1 MKTIISLLI
10 VLVISFVL
18 MPETYAGKT
27 EQWELIFNGGH
38 GSGNCTLN
46 KGQNGTIAADENCT
60 YNYQGANV
68 SGPYSNAPVTIA
80 GASIA
85 ITASGTATNPSVPP
99 AYQTSPFT
107 SKISGRACNGHGSGT
122 FEITFS
128 NPVWPPSIKGTWP
141 GTRKSGNGITAVAMP
156 WITLLMFG
164 DSEITDNC
172 YISAI

>member
-1 MKTIISLLI
+1 MKKIIPLFI
-10 VLVISFVL
+10 VLVISFVFV
-18 MPETYAGKT
+18 PETSAAKT
-27 EQWELIFNGGH
+27 EQWELIFNGGQ

-46 KGQNGTIAADENCT
+46 KGQNGTVTADGNWT

-68 SGPYSNAPVTIA
+68 SGPYSNAPVIIA

-128 NPVWPPSIKGTWP
+128 NPVWPPSIKGTWT
-141 GTRKSGNGITAVAMP
+141 GTRKSGSGITAVAMP
-156 WITLLMFG
+156 WIPLLML
-164 DSEITDNC
+164 DD
-172 YISAI
+172 

>member
-1 MKTIISLLI
+1 MKKIIPLLI

-18 MPETYAGKT
+18 VPEASAAKT
-27 EQWELIFNGGH
+27 EQWELIFNGGQ

-46 KGQNGTIAADENCT
+46 KGQNGTVTADGNWI

-80 GASIA
+80 GASIS

-128 NPVWPPSIKGTWP
+128 NPVWPPSISGTWKGTR
-141 GTRKSGNGITAVAMP
+141 TSGSGITAVAMP
-156 WITLLMFG
+156 WIPLLML
-164 DSEITDNC
+164 DD
-172 YISAI
+172 

>member
-1 MKTIISLLI
+1 MKKIIPLLI

-18 MPETYAGKT
+18 VPEAYAAKT
-27 EQWELIFNGGH
+27 EQWELIFNGGQ

-46 KGQNGTIAADENCT
+46 KGQNGTVTADGNWT

-80 GASIA
+80 GASIS
-85 ITASGTATNPSVPP
+85 ITSSGTATNPSVPL
-99 AYQTSPFT
+99 AYQTSPFN

-128 NPVWPPSIKGTWP
+128 NPVWPPSIKGTWT
-141 GTRKSGNGITAVAMP
+141 GTRKSGSGITAVAMP
-156 WITLLMFG
+156 WIQLLML
-164 DSEITDNC
+164 DD
-172 YISAI
+172 